1 MDPLTPA
8 MEPFRFNTSLVLQES
23 LGLRAEKLTTLVKLL
38 RTVPAASVYHH
49 THHFLLQYHYLS
61 PQPPNDFA
69 YWVGEVLGE
78 RPLAEWLAG
87 VDTMAYSSLE
97 DLRGALA
104 GTIERYLEQSALAH
118 LRFAA
123 PGQEFFFVKAVHVV
137 LPTSYAASTLAE
149 FAEALQK
156 VGIRSLYYHMFEARL
171 RLGRPTNDFSRWMGE
186 HLGLPQLAAEIAA
199 FDPYGQSLEVLRTRL
214 LMRVQAA
221 LARQTPASERE
232 PSHAGP

>member
-8 MEPFRFNTSLVLQES
+8 AEPFRFNTSLVLQES

-38 RTVPAASVYHH
+38 RAVPASSIYHH
-49 THHFLLQYHYLS
+49 THHFLLQHHYLS
-61 PQPPNDFA
+61 PEPPNDFA

-104 GTIERYLEQSALAH
+104 GTIERYLEQSPSAH

-123 PGQEFFFVKAVHVV
+123 PGQEFFFVKAVHIV
-137 LPTSYAASTLAE
+137 LPTAYAAATLAE
-149 FAEALQK
+149 FADVLQK
-156 VGIRSLYYHMFEARL
+156 VSIRSLYYHMFEARL
-171 RLGRPTNDFSRWMGE
+171 RLGRPTNDFSRWVGE
-186 HLGLPQLAAEIAA
+186 QLGFSKLAAEIAA
-199 FDPYGQSLEVLRTRL
+199 FDPYDQNLEVLRTRL
-214 LMRVQAA
+214 LMRVRAA
-221 LARQTPASERE
+221 LAQQKQASERE